1 MCRIQVFSTAIV
13 YDSQELKSHYD
24 ERRSGNV
31 TSFWQLFNL
40 SHIARSRFP
49 TSVKRR
55 LALWFFTSLLL
66 MDSPANR
73 SRVGVTADEGW
84 CRTSFSWTKLCYCW
98 FWLRYCELP
107 LSRVRTVRLHW
118 VLSVTLSSVRL
129 MNMSH
134 VVKRRV
140 SVAVFLAWNV
150 PIWIK
155 HCSVWPPVF
164 SQLLSLWQ
172 ICDHKAW

>member
-1 MCRIQVFSTAIV
+1 MNGDLETRRAFDNFLIYHTSHAHDFLHLSKG
-13 YDSQELKSHYD
+13 DS
-24 ERRSGNV
+24 
-31 TSFWQLFNL
+31 
-40 SHIARSRFP
+40 
-49 TSVKRR
+49 
-55 LALWFFTSLLL
+55 ALWFFTSLLL

-84 CRTSFSWTKLCYCW
+84 CCTSFSWTKLCYCW

-140 SVAVFLAWNV
+140 SVFLAWNV